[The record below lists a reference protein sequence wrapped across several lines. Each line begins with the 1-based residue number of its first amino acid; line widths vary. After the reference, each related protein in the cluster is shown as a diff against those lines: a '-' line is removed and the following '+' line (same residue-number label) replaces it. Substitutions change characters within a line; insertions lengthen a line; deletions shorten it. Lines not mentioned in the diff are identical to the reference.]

1 MAPILLCA
9 ALAAA
14 QEAPAPAPAQEPAPN
29 PQPAPTTAAPAK
41 PKPAPAGESPLV
53 AAAKKAKGGK
63 IQAGVVV
70 TNENLKQF
78 KGSGGSVTYASPSDP
93 NAPAYSP
100 AESHGGAGTQEQWQ
114 QRMSS
119 ARGAVSN
126 AESRIASLQAKVN
139 KLESDFYAWDDPAYR
154 DGVIKPA
161 WDQVLADLQAAQQGL
176 EAAKQRLADLEEEAR
191 KAGVPPG
198 WLR

>member
-1 MAPILLCA
+1 
-9 ALAAA
+9 
-14 QEAPAPAPAQEPAPN
+14 
-29 PQPAPTTAAPAK
+29 
-41 PKPAPAGESPLV
+41 V
-53 AAAKKAKGGK
+53 AAARKAKGGK

-70 TNENLKQF
+70 TNDNIKQF
-78 KGSGGSVTYASPSDP
+78 KGSGGSVTYAAPSDP
-93 NAPAYSP
+93 NAPAYNP
-100 AESHGGAGTQEQWQ
+100 AESQGAAGTQEQWQ

-126 AESRIASLQAKVN
+126 AESRITALQSKVN

-161 WDQVLADLQAAQQGL
+161 WDQALADLEGAKQGL
-176 EAAKQRLADLEEEAR
+176 EGAKQRLADLEEEAR